1 MTVATI
7 ISKTDLARRTRQV
20 VDQARR
26 GRAVI
31 VESYGEEQVAILDAA
46 DYRCL
51 RAVAAYYAL
60 PPHPAP
66 VLDGAL
72 APRGL
77 DEGDVQKAIAAE
89 GGDAQAAWNRV
100 IMTYLD
106 GDISLGRAA
115 ELLGMSRFDLQ
126 ERFNRL
132 GLPLRVGPAN
142 LDEARREIAMLR

>member
-20 VDQARR
+20 VNQARR
-26 GRAVI
+26 GGAVI

-51 RAVAAYYAL
+51 RAVAAYYAW
-60 PPHPAP
+60 PQQPSS
-66 VLDGAL
+66 VTDSSF

-77 DEGDVQKAIAAE
+77 DADEVKQAVVAAE
-89 GGDAQAAWNRV
+89 GDAQAAWNRV
-100 IMTYLD
+100 LKAYLD

-115 ELLGMSRFDLQ
+115 ELLELSRFDLL
-126 ERFNRL
+126 ERMNRL
-132 GLPLRVGPAN
+132 GLPLHIGPAG
-142 LDEARREIAMLR
+142 LAEAQREIAVLR